1 MMTVRKDGHYNMRI
15 MTFNNMTCT
24 VSGAQPKNIEISHN
38 GFHDYL
44 LLNDPSKAVAGYMT
58 KEGIE
63 PIINNP
69 ARTTIRF
76 RKIRF

>member
-1 MMTVRKDGHYNMRI
+1 MRI
-15 MTFNNMTCT
+15 MTYDNMTCI
-24 VSGAQPKNIEISHN
+24 VSGAQPKNIEVSHN
-38 GFHDYL
+38 GFHDHL
-44 LLNDPSKAVAGYMT
+44 LIKDPSKATAGFMT

-69 ARTTIRF
+69 ERTTIRF